1 MPSELRAA
9 TLGFLVGSLTGGF
22 LVGAAAWLLRPPP
35 PDNAAVQVLA
45 ATEAVL
51 DDYARVTRMREALA
65 HASAARLAV
74 AEFLASR
81 GRAPDGN
88 AEAGLP
94 DPDALRQV
102 GLETVL
108 EQPGGTLAVRFAA
121 PLAGAVQFRPE
132 AVDASGGVHFEC
144 SSPDIADIARIVPGC
159 RFRDGDRHDGTLR

>member
-22 LVGAAAWLLRPPP
+22 LVGAAAWHFTPAPADP
-35 PDNAAVQVLA
+35 SAQVLA

-51 DDYARVTRMREALA
+51 ADQVRIARMREALV

-74 AEFLASR
+74 AESLSSH
-81 GRAPDGN
+81 GRAPVSN

-94 DPDALRQV
+94 APDAWRAA
-102 GLETVL
+102 GLEEVSVRADGIL
-108 EQPGGTLAVRFAA
+108 VARFAA
-121 PLAGAVQFRPE
+121 PLAGTVRFRPE
-132 AVDASGGVHFEC
+132 VLAASGSVTFEC

-159 RFRDGDRHDGTLR
+159 RFRDGDRYDGTLR